1 MSTVA
6 KAWKVIKPHVPLIHF
21 KKGGHPTNQTHGSM
35 AAVSATTTTTTTK
48 TTTTTMSLMDDTQL
62 PARFQRKPIS
72 ELEMQLI
79 ETGGVPL

>member
-1 MSTVA
+1 MSNDFFFVELDKQT
-6 KAWKVIKPHVPLIHF
+6 KL
-21 KKGGHPTNQTHGSM
+21 GHPTNQTHGSM

-79 ETGGVPL
+79 EVRILFVLMIV